1 MITLRLRRRAH
12 MAWSSITALSVI
24 LLMLASCSSSKPV
37 PRLGSIPP
45 LAQRAG
51 YLVRTYGPVPTLL
64 PVGGAPP
71 SAGVALLRLAN
82 FFGNSVPVDSVV
94 ANTDGSITL
103 LGGGASN
110 GQVAS
115 ATSAANADKF
125 EGVAFGGGAYFEA
138 TLKFDGWQD
147 QSSNPNSTST
157 GWPAFWSMSIEHLA
171 QNGTD
176 QWPGQPIGYEHFVE
190 IDFLEYDLAYAQKTN
205 DVYNGSIHDSHGVY
219 KQTCA
224 PSSYCEI
231 QNRYSTKIKKVP
243 ANTDFSAYHTYGLLW
258 VPATATADGYA
269 QWYFDGE
276 EVGRA
281 ITWELFTNQSPAS
294 TSAAMNYGILDLQH
308 LVVILGTGL
317 RYPMTVSAV
326 SVWQKSADGNV
337 IGK

>member
-1 MITLRLRRRAH
+1 MVTLMVKRCAQI
-12 MAWSSITALSVI
+12 AWTSISALSVLSLI
-24 LLMLASCSSSKPV
+24 LASCSSSKPV
-37 PRLGSIPP
+37 PRLGSIPL

-51 YLVRTYGPVPTLL
+51 YLVRTYGPVPMLM
-64 PVGGAPP
+64 PAGEAPLG
-71 SAGVALLRLAN
+71 AGVALLRLPN
-82 FFGNSVPVDSVV
+82 FFGNSVPADSAI

-103 LGGGASN
+103 VGGGPSN

-115 ATSAANADKF
+115 ANSATNADKF

-138 TLKFDGWQD
+138 TLKFDGWQN
-147 QSSNPNSTST
+147 QSSNPTSTST
-157 GWPAFWSMSIEHLA
+157 GWPSFWSMSIEHLA

-176 QWPGQPIGYEHFVE
+176 QWPGQPNGYEHFGE

-205 DVYNGSIHDSHGVY
+205 DVYNGSIHDFHGVY

-281 ITWELFTNQSPAS
+281 ITWELFGNQSPAS
-294 TSAAMNYGILDLQH
+294 TPADMNYGIVDLQH
-308 LVVILGTGL
+308 LVVILGTGS

-337 IGK
+337 IGH